1 MTNKNIDSL
10 NSFGYVLLQNMIP
23 PDRINEIKN
32 ELERQS
38 KNLNSN
44 EILHQ
49 QEDQLILKNVFSLCP
64 TLFLPLLDIDEIKLI
79 LSDVFTDG
87 YILQSMNASRAN
99 PIGDNFHELRAHI
112 DSRLPVKEFSNT
124 LALGVAYC
132 IDDFTE
138 DNGATRVWPFSHLS
152 GKRPEYYKEI
162 GLSIPNPITVTAKAG
177 DIMIFAS
184 HLWHAVGPNRTQNA
198 RWGIFTFFNPWWMK
212 PTYDY
217 TDCGEELFNL
227 LTLHQKQLFGFN
239 SQVPSMHSS
248 RNYTK
253 TKIDD
258 LPNEYINAK
267 RIN

>member
-1 MTNKNIDSL
+1 MLNNNYDLL
-10 NSFGYVLLQNMIP
+10 NSFGYVLLENIIS
-23 PDRINEIKN
+23 PDQIDEMKI

-38 KNLNSN
+38 NNISGH

-49 QEDQLILKNVFSLCP
+49 QEDQLILKNVFTSCP
-64 TLFLPLLDIDEIKLI
+64 SLFLPLLDIDEIKKI
-79 LSDVFTDG
+79 LCDVFTDG

-99 PIGDNFHELRAHI
+99 PIGDKFHDLRAHI
-112 DSRLPVKEFSNT
+112 DSRLPVKELSNT

-132 IDDFTE
+132 IDDFTV

-162 GLSIPNPITVTAKAG
+162 GLSIPDPITVTAKAG

-217 TDCGEELFNL
+217 TDCGEDLFNL
-227 LTLHQKQLFGFN
+227 LSSHQKQLFGFN
-239 SQVPSMHSS
+239 SKIPSMYSN

-253 TKIDD
+253 TKIED
-258 LPNEYINAK
+258 LPNLYINAK
-267 RIN
+267 NIK